1 MEYVPF
7 LTLRDYLPALQR
19 TEDSVPAEV
28 EDISWSDI
36 ASQPTGKA
44 KKRGWKSGV
53 RHTVREWRGEEHSEE
68 KREQA
73 STSCHYIFHFQ
84 TAVEQNSQLLWN
96 TTGIIA
102 RAV

>member
-36 ASQPTGKA
+36 ASQCS
-44 KKRGWKSGV
+44 R
-53 RHTVREWRGEEHSEE
+53 
-68 KREQA
+68 
-73 STSCHYIFHFQ
+73 
-84 TAVEQNSQLLWN
+84 
-96 TTGIIA
+96 
-102 RAV
+102 